1 MYYAYVLRSKG
12 NGILYC
18 GQTEDLEKRVLEHN
32 LGKNK
37 YTRNK
42 RPWELVYFE
51 ACMTRSLAI
60 KRERF
65 FKTGKGR
72 EYIRERITVGA

>member
-1 MYYAYVLRSKG
+1 MYYAYVLKSKG
-12 NGILYC
+12 RGILYC
-18 GQTEDLEKRVLEHN
+18 GQTEHLEKRILEHN

-42 RPWELVYFE
+42 GPWELAYFE
-51 ACMTRSLAI
+51 TCETRSLVM

-72 EYIRERITVGA
+72 EYIRERIAVGA